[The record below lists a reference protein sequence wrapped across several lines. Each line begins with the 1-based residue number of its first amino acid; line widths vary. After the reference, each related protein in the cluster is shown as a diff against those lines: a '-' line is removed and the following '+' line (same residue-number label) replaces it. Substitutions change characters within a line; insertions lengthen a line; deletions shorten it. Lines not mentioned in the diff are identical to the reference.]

1 MVHLTG
7 YNFAI
12 ALFVAAGGY
21 TYAYA
26 YAVFATVIGEPGF
39 YAYFNLDPTSDYA
52 ASIIGAMSAL
62 FAAGAGIGALVQ
74 GWTGD
79 LLGRRLAL
87 ALASLISLVGCAC
100 VAGAVNV
107 AMFIVFR
114 FVQGFGL
121 GQCFAMVPLYT
132 TEVAPPHRRGLLA
145 GLTGA
150 SIVTGYVTSAW
161 VGFGAYFAKDLTVQW
176 RLPLGISC
184 LAPLLLLI
192 GTYWIPESPRY
203 LTLVGRKEEA
213 LAILLRIHHDPN
225 DPNDTAAHAEAI
237 QISRQVEFDK
247 EQKSGYLEMFKSPS
261 WRKRSLIA
269 FGLMFATQSTGCLG
283 ITTFQVVIYQALG
296 LENSMPL
303 LMYGVYVTVAAFFN
317 YAGAYSVD
325 LVGRRRMFL
334 IGYPLIAVILLVEAL
349 LQKYFVGTTNKGGNA
364 ACVVFIFLYISA
376 YSFFLDPAQ
385 FVYVSEI
392 FPTTI
397 RAKGVGIAFF
407 AYFVGAITY
416 TAPAA
421 VAFKN
426 IGWKMYMVWF
436 SCNIVSTILIYFF
449 IPETTK
455 ISLEEIGE
463 LFGDKVVLHMANDG
477 HIVELENK
485 SDLGNDGHIMQL
497 EDRTEDRNGN
507 DAKVSNI
514 G

>member
-1 MVHLTG
+1 V
-7 YNFAI
+7 
-12 ALFVAAGGY
+12 
-21 TYAYA
+21 
-26 YAVFATVIGEPGF
+26 
-39 YAYFNLDPTSDYA
+39 
-52 ASIIGAMSAL
+52 
-62 FAAGAGIGALVQ
+62 
-74 GWTGD
+74 
-79 LLGRRLAL
+79 
-87 ALASLISLVGCAC
+87 
-100 VAGAVNV
+100 
-107 AMFIVFR
+107 
-114 FVQGFGL
+114 
-121 GQCFAMVPLYT
+121 
-132 TEVAPPHRRGLLA
+132 
-145 GLTGA
+145 
-150 SIVTGYVTSAW
+150 
-161 VGFGAYFAKDLTVQW
+161 
-176 RLPLGISC
+176 
-184 LAPLLLLI
+184 
-192 GTYWIPESPRY
+192 
-203 LTLVGRKEEA
+203 
-213 LAILLRIHHDPN
+213 
-225 DPNDTAAHAEAI
+225 
-237 QISRQVEFDK
+237 
-247 EQKSGYLEMFKSPS
+247 
-261 WRKRSLIA
+261 
-269 FGLMFATQSTGCLG
+269 
-283 ITTFQVVIYQALG
+283 
-296 LENSMPL
+296 
-303 LMYGVYVTVAAFFN
+303 
-317 YAGAYSVD
+317 
-325 LVGRRRMFL
+325 